1 MASSCLMCNTSL
13 VEEEVE
19 PEEVRRGL
27 PGWASTLIVVGLS
40 IVILAAGAFGL
51 HKLMTAEPREP
62 APTATPTR
70 TPTATLSPTPT
81 RTPTPTTIPTPVPPL
96 VHQVLGG
103 DTLSSIAA
111 SYNTTVASIL
121 AMNPGVE
128 PENLQVGYILLIP
141 AGTLTPTPT
150 ATLDPDVP
158 TPTPGGFIVHVV
170 ESGDTLGAIAEH
182 YGISVALIRAAN
194 PELQPGDDTI
204 HVNQSLTIPI
214 GTPMPSPTPTV
225 DPLATPTPIPSYAS
239 PPLLNPPDG
248 AVLVGSEGP
257 VLLQWASVSVLR
269 DDEWYALSLFQSLSD
284 TISSTIHT
292 RTTAWRVPTDVLL
305 AADGDV
311 REFHWQVQVVR
322 EAQGRDG
329 KLFYK
334 EAGLPSLIRAFIWLE
349 PTPTPTPTPTLTPS
363 STPVP

>member
-1 MASSCLMCNTSL
+1 MASSCLMCGASL

-194 PELQPGDDTI
+194 PELQPGDD
-204 HVNQSLTIPI
+204 
-214 GTPMPSPTPTV
+214 
-225 DPLATPTPIPSYAS
+225 
-239 PPLLNPPDG
+239 G

-322 EAQGRDG
+322 EAQGQDG